1 MGAFRFH
8 ALLQRLLV
16 TAALPLG
23 FARGGHRA
31 RFCSQRRQ
39 WRKKRDE
46 FQL

>member
-23 FARGGHRA
+23 FARA